1 MCIYVYYI
9 YKSQGGNL
17 ILDIL
22 LKTGINTPAIQ
33 LVDIVTLDIVT
44 NGLRAKWVAISM
56 WQVHLSVISQR
67 EWSHFCRSYETAQEK
82 SYCS

>member
-1 MCIYVYYI
+1 MYVYYVYLCVIYKYMCI
-9 YKSQGGNL
+9 YKSQGVNL

-44 NGLRAKWVAISM
+44 NGLRAK
-56 WQVHLSVISQR
+56 
-67 EWSHFCRSYETAQEK
+67 
-82 SYCS
+82 

>member
-1 MCIYVYYI
+1 MYVYYVYLCVI
-9 YKSQGGNL
+9 YKYMCICKSQGGNL

-44 NGLRAKWVAISM
+44 NGLRAK
-56 WQVHLSVISQR
+56 
-67 EWSHFCRSYETAQEK
+67 
-82 SYCS
+82 

>member
-1 MCIYVYYI
+1 MYVYYVYLCLIYKYMCI

-44 NGLRAKWVAISM
+44 NGLRAK
-56 WQVHLSVISQR
+56 
-67 EWSHFCRSYETAQEK
+67 
-82 SYCS
+82 

>member
-44 NGLRAKWVAISM
+44 NGLRAK
-56 WQVHLSVISQR
+56 
-67 EWSHFCRSYETAQEK
+67 
-82 SYCS
+82 

>member
-1 MCIYVYYI
+1 MCI

-22 LKTGINTPAIQ
+22 LKTGIHTPAIQ

-44 NGLRAKWVAISM
+44 NGLRAK
-56 WQVHLSVISQR
+56 
-67 EWSHFCRSYETAQEK
+67 
-82 SYCS
+82 